1 MVLLGDFEIAADR
14 RQDFFLGL
22 GFSFEILR
30 FSGTFEVVAADRHPE
45 ILMVW
50 GIFARSAYYVPLAH

>member
-14 RQDFFLGL
+14 RQDIFLVW

-30 FSGTFEVVAADRHPE
+30 FSGTFEVVAADRRPE

-50 GIFARSAYYVPLAH
+50 GIFTCQKLRFYVG